1 MKNKNKIQ
9 KVLKERKINSINY
22 FKVLGFF
29 SFLFIMISNEK
40 NENNFKY
47 YLELLYYLNKNIK
60 YFLEKKINLNQDIID
75 SHHYLKFEGIKSKY
89 NNNEFL
95 YNYLNQITILSHIY
109 HKNIIK
115 LKERKNNIHI
125 SMGTKLFI

>member
-47 YLELLYYLNKNIK
+47 YLEL
-60 YFLEKKINLNQDIID
+60 INLNQDIID